1 MPSQNKPAHHRR
13 IPHQV
18 DLFAEKPQT
27 PVWYAL
33 PMETRAALTDLIT
46 QLILDH
52 ADKVRAGDGDD
63 L

>member
-1 MPSQNKPAHHRR
+1 MPCQNKPVHQRR
-13 IPHQV
+13 ISHQI
-18 DLFAEKPQT
+18 DFFAEKPQT
-27 PVWYAL
+27 PVWHAL
-33 PMETRAALTDLIT
+33 PMEIRAALTDLIT

>member
-1 MPSQNKPAHHRR
+1 MPCQNKPAHGRR
-13 IPHQV
+13 ISHQI
-18 DLFAEKPQT
+18 DLFAEPPQT
-27 PVWYAL
+27 PVWCAL

>member
-1 MPSQNKPAHHRR
+1 MPCQNKPAHRRR
-13 IPHQV
+13 ISHQI
-18 DLFAEKPQT
+18 DLFAENPQT

-33 PMETRAALTDLIT
+33 PMETQAALTDLIA

-52 ADKVRAGDGDD
+52 ADKARAGDGDD